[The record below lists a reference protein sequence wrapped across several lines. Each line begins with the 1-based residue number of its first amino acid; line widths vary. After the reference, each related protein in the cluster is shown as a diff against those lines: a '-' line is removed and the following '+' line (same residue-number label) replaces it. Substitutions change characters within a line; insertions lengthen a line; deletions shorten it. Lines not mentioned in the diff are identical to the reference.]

1 MQQEYIT
8 IPFKEWKNLE
18 KNSLDLFNLT
28 RDLDFARQEIELLE
42 SQKEELRKDVRYW
55 SSMYQSASTRADKN
69 AQSIVECTEVHERE
83 RNSHLY
89 NQAKR

>member
-8 IPFKEWKNLE
+8 IPFKEWKNLN
-18 KNSLDLFNLT
+18 KNSLDLFILT

-55 SSMYQSASTRADKN
+55 STMYQSASTRADKN
-69 AQSIVECTEVHERE
+69 AQDIARCTEVHERE

-89 NQAKR
+89 NQTKR

>member
-8 IPFKEWKNLE
+8 IPFKEWKNLK
-18 KNSLDLFNLT
+18 KNSLDLFILT

-55 SSMYQSASTRADKN
+55 SSMYQSASTSANKN

-83 RNSHLY
+83 RNCHLY

>member
-8 IPFKEWKNLE
+8 IPFKEWKNLK
-18 KNSLDLFNLT
+18 KNSLDLFILT

-55 SSMYQSASTRADKN
+55 STMYQSARIRADKN
-69 AQSIVECTEVHERE
+69 AQDIARCTEVHERE
-83 RNSHLY
+83 RNCHLY

>member
-1 MQQEYIT
+1 MQEEHVT

-28 RDLDFARQEIELLE
+28 RDLDFARQEIELLK
-42 SQKEELRKDVRYW
+42 SQREELKEDIRYW
-55 SSMYQSASTRADKN
+55 IRMYQSANARADKN

-83 RNSHLY
+83 RNNKS
-89 NQAKR
+89 

>member
-8 IPFKEWKNLE
+8 IPFKEWKNLKK
-18 KNSLDLFNLT
+18 KNSLDLFVLT

-55 SSMYQSASTRADKN
+55 SSMYQSASARADKN
-69 AQSIVECTEVHERE
+69 AQSIIECTEVHERE
-83 RNSHLY
+83 RNSYLP
-89 NQAKR
+89 N

>member
-18 KNSLDLFNLT
+18 KNSLDLFTLT

-42 SQKEELRKDVRYW
+42 SQKEELKEDNKYW
-55 SSMYQSASTRADKN
+55 IRMYQSASTRADKN
-69 AQSIVECTEVHERE
+69 AQDIARCTEVHERE

-89 NQAKR
+89 NQTKR

>member
-28 RDLDFARQEIELLE
+28 RDLDFARQEIELLK
-42 SQKEELRKDVRYW
+42 SQREELKEDIRYW
-55 SSMYQSASTRADKN
+55 IRMYQSANARADKN
-69 AQSIVECTEVHERE
+69 AQDIARCTEVHERE

>member
-8 IPFKEWKNLE
+8 IPFKEWKNLK
-18 KNSLDLFNLT
+18 KNSLDLFILT

-55 SSMYQSASTRADKN
+55 SSMYQSASTRANKN
-69 AQSIVECTEVHERE
+69 VQSIVECTEVHERE
-83 RNSHLY
+83 RN
-89 NQAKR
+89 NQS

>member
-8 IPFKEWKNLE
+8 IPFKEWKNLK
-18 KNSLDLFNLT
+18 KNSLDLFILT
-28 RDLDFARQEIELLE
+28 RDLDFARQKIELLE
-42 SQKEELRKDVRYW
+42 NQKEELRKDIRYW
-55 SSMYQSASTRADKN
+55 SSMYQSASTRANKN
-69 AQSIVECTEVHERE
+69 AQDIARCTEVHECE

>member
-28 RDLDFARQEIELLE
+28 RDLDFARQEIELLK
-42 SQKEELRKDVRYW
+42 SQREELKEDIRYW
-55 SSMYQSASTRADKN
+55 IRMYQSANARADKN

-83 RNSHLY
+83 RNNKS
-89 NQAKR
+89 

>member
-8 IPFKEWKNLE
+8 IPFKEWENLK
-18 KNSLDLFNLT
+18 KNSLDLFILT

-42 SQKEELRKDVRYW
+42 SQKEELREDIRYW
-55 SSMYQSASTRADKN
+55 STMYQSASTRADKN
-69 AQSIVECTEVHERE
+69 AQDIARCTEVHERE
-83 RNSHLY
+83 RNCHLY

>member
-28 RDLDFARQEIELLE
+28 RDLDFARQEIELLK
-42 SQKEELRKDVRYW
+42 SQREELKEDIRYW
-55 SSMYQSASTRADKN
+55 IRMYQSASVRADKN
-69 AQSIVECTEVHERE
+69 AKDIARCTEVHERE

>member
-8 IPFKEWKNLE
+8 IPFKEWENLN
-18 KNSLDLFNLT
+18 KNSLDLFILT

-42 SQKEELRKDVRYW
+42 SQKEELREDIRYW
-55 SSMYQSASTRADKN
+55 IKMYQSANARADKN

-83 RNSHLY
+83 RNNKS
-89 NQAKR
+89 

>member
-8 IPFKEWKNLE
+8 IPFKEWKNLN
-18 KNSLDLFNLT
+18 KNSLDLFILT

-55 SSMYQSASTRADKN
+55 STMYQSASTRADKN
-69 AQSIVECTEVHERE
+69 AQDIARCTEVHERE
-83 RNSHLY
+83 RNCHLY

>member
-28 RDLDFARQEIELLE
+28 RDLDFARQEIELLK
-42 SQKEELRKDVRYW
+42 SQREELKEDIRYW
-55 SSMYQSASTRADKN
+55 IRMYQSANARADKN

>member
-28 RDLDFARQEIELLE
+28 RDLNFARQEIELLE
-42 SQKEELRKDVRYW
+42 SQKEELKEDNRYW
-55 SSMYQSASTRADKN
+55 IRMYQSANARADKN
-69 AQSIVECTEVHERE
+69 SQDIARCTEVHERE
-83 RNSHLY
+83 RN
-89 NQAKR
+89 NQS